1 MILWFFYKRRLF
13 AFVVIILNF
22 RARERF
28 IVQHSIFPW
37 TLFNARIMILPRISV
52 KIHSLTRIYRAPSQI
67 AGRNRKKIT
76 WSARIFQYLPRH
88 PQYISFKN

>member
-1 MILWFFYKRRLF
+1 
-13 AFVVIILNF
+13 
-22 RARERF
+22 
-28 IVQHSIFPW
+28 
-37 TLFNARIMILPRISV
+37 MILPRISV

-76 WSARIFQYLPRH
+76 WSAGIFQYLPRH